1 MKELEDKSY
10 MFTENTL
17 MTEETGLKSTRF
29 VFDLQ
34 KLGQAILYKLKQ
46 HEENIQ
52 DLYQRDAEKDKKIVS
67 MEREIEQ
74 LKRQLR

>member
-10 MFTENTL
+10 MFVENTL
-17 MTEETGLKSTRF
+17 VTQESGLPATRF

-34 KLGQAILYKLKQ
+34 KLGQAILYKLKE

-74 LKRQLR
+74 LKRQIR